1 MIMKKIMIDAGHGP
15 DTAGKR
21 SPDGILREFMF
32 NEAVAIRLKKL
43 LSTEGF
49 TVFFSHDNTRDVA
62 LSERISQANKLNVD
76 AFVSI
81 HANAYGTTWNDAHGI
96 ETYTC
101 LQSSETSIKMAI
113 CVQQALF
120 LRTGGR
126 NRGVKKGD
134 FAVLRETKMPA
145 ILVECGFMTNKKE
158 ASLLKST
165 SYQQKCAEAIHFGLL
180 CSLK

>member
-1 MIMKKIMIDAGHGP
+1 MKKIMVDAGHGP
-15 DTAGKR
+15 NTAGKR
-21 SPDGILREFMF
+21 SPDGTLREFSF
-32 NEAVAIRLKKL
+32 NAAVANKLEKL
-43 LSTEGF
+43 LSTEGYS
-49 TVFFSHDNTRDVA
+49 VIFSHGRLRDVG
-62 LSERISQANKLNVD
+62 LSERISMANTLEVD

-81 HANAYGTTWNDAHGI
+81 HANAFGNTWNDAHGI

-101 LQSSETSIKMAI
+101 LQPSETSVKMAI
-113 CVQQALF
+113 CVQQAML
-120 LRTGGR
+120 LRTGGK

-158 ASLLKST
+158 ANLLKS
-165 SYQQKCAEAIHFGLL
+165 SAYQHQCAQAITFGLL